1 MSYNAIAAA
10 AQDPDLK
17 QRIAACLAQ
26 ESDGVEQP
34 TALADLHMWRLCAS
48 PGWGE
53 AYDYARA
60 TRLLSNPV
68 PVGADPAVITDE
80 QILSAVQAVLTEETP

>member
-10 AQDPDLK
+10 AQDPNLRE
-17 QRIAACLAQ
+17 RIAACLAQ
-26 ESDGVEQP
+26 ETDGVEQP
-34 TALADLHMWRLCAS
+34 TALADLYMWRLAAS

-53 AYDYARA
+53 AYDYARD

-68 PVGADPAVITDE
+68 PVGADPAVITDAM
-80 QILSAVQAVLTEETP
+80 ILAAVQAVLAP